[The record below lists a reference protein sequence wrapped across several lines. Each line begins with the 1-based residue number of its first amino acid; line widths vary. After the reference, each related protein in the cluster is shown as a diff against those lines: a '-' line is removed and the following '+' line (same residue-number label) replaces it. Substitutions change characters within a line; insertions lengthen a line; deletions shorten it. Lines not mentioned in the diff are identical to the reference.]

1 MTKSEPTDV
10 FCTFFSQSI
19 IIFDICALYLV
30 SFVQFKKRK
39 KHPLFYGCF
48 LHFLNCTNDTK
59 SPYASVES
67 EIKEHS
73 EVQLQD
79 YRWGREGRCSD
90 YLKA

>member
-1 MTKSEPTDV
+1 M
-10 FCTFFSQSI
+10 
-19 IIFDICALYLV
+19 
-30 SFVQFKKRK
+30 
-39 KHPLFYGCF
+39 GF

-59 SPYASVES
+59 SPYESVES